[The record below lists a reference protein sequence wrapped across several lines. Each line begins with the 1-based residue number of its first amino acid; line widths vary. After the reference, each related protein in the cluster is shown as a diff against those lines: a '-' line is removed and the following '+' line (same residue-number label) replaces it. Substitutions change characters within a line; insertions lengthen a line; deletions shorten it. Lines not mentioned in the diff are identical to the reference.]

1 MAFKYRKEPE
11 YYSLSSQQPPYRSQ
25 AAGYKYL
32 ERFST
37 LVPGSRPLQ
46 YKLKFLKTFK
56 GLSGKLERC
65 CVDYGRNSRSSFVGE
80 VEKVIMVVGATG
92 AGKTTLIN
100 GSANYLYGIQWE
112 DNFRLR
118 VLSESNS
125 DDSVSQTQTITAYT
139 FPKVDGMCIDY
150 TLTIIDTPGF
160 GDTSGIVRDREITAH
175 IKNFFSVG
183 GSEGIDQLHGVL
195 FVTPASQPRLT
206 ATQTYI
212 FETVLGIFGRD
223 IADNIF
229 LMTTFADGQKPKVL
243 GAVKKAGVPY
253 NHFFKFNNSA
263 LYVENTPDGD
273 PDSDGSDDEDSF
285 DRLSWK
291 MGIKSFEKFFRKF
304 DKVEARS
311 LFLTKEVMREREHLQ
326 IILKEMPKKITQGLS
341 KMDELQQEKMVM
353 RAHESDVLANKDFK
367 YKIKTTKQRKV
378 DLQGQGVYV
387 TNCLICNYTCH
398 ENCAYADDKD
408 KHMCSAMIPDS
419 DIDKIRCGVCTKHCG
434 WKNHVNNPYRFEL
447 FEEEEERT
455 SDALRQRYEVAT
467 SKKTTKEQ
475 IIDGIKTQLEEL
487 EKEVSV
493 LIQKA
498 KKHLQRLN
506 EIALRPVNLSEVD
519 YIDLLIE
526 QEKNEGKSG
535 FLERVKALEGFR
547 KQAVL
552 VTAVSNVQLQAN
564 TSVFELLRQDGNV

>member
-11 YYSLSSQQPPYRSQ
+11 YYSQQPPYRSQ
-25 AAGYKYL
+25 AASYKYL
-32 ERFST
+32 ETFST

-100 GSANYLYGIQWE
+100 GFANYIYGIQWE

-139 FPKVDGMCIDY
+139 FPKVEGMCIDY

-212 FETVLGIFGRD
+212 FEKVLSIFGRD

-243 GAVKKAGVPY
+243 GAVEKAGVPF
-253 NHFFKFNNSA
+253 NQFFKFNNSA

-273 PDSDGSDDEDSF
+273 TDSDGSDDEDSF
-285 DRLSWK
+285 DKLSWK
-291 MGIKSFEKFFRKF
+291 MGIKSFKKFFLKF

-311 LFLTKEVMREREHLQ
+311 LVLTKEVMREREHLQ

-398 ENCAYADDKD
+398 ENCVYADDKD

-455 SDALRQRYEVAT
+455 SDELRQRYEVAT

-475 IIDGIKTQLEEL
+475 IIDGIKTQLEKL

-552 VTAVSNVQLQAN
+552 VTTVSNVQLQAN

>member
-1 MAFKYRKEPE
+1 MALKYRKEPE
-11 YYSLSSQQPPYRSQ
+11 YYSLSSEQTFYRST

-37 LVPGSRPLQ
+37 LVPGSKPPQ

-65 CVDYGRNSRSSFVGE
+65 HVDYGRNSRSFVGE

-100 GSANYLYGIQWE
+100 GFANYIYGIQWE

-139 FPKVDGMCIDY
+139 FPKVKGMCIDY

-175 IKNFFSVG
+175 IKSFFSVG

-212 FETVLGIFGRD
+212 FETVLSIFGRD

-304 DKVEARS
+304 DKAEARS
-311 LFLTKEVMREREHLQ
+311 LVLTKEVMREREHLQ

-398 ENCAYADDKD
+398 NKCAYADDKD

-455 SDALRQRYEVAT
+455 SDELRQRYEVAT